1 MNLLWFTVMRHG
13 GITTGQHGADQQLQ
27 LVIKQDCQAL
37 FPAPPGRLTTNEEY
51 RQ

>member
-1 MNLLWFTVMRHG
+1 M
-13 GITTGQHGADQQLQ
+13 TTGQQGADQPLP
-27 LVIKQDCQAL
+27 LVIEQDCQAL